1 MQRLLK
7 THLELFLLCAGLIAA
22 PRWSQAIAHD
32 NAGFS
37 IPATSGPDSVA
48 ARAQPSPR
56 HEGPEDHDED
66 PDVLE
71 VHPITTQ
78 GHRSVTASNSQ
89 VIRDQDLS
97 LRMITD
103 PADII
108 KVTPGLFVG
117 QHAGGGK
124 ANQYFIRGFDIDHGT
139 DLALWFDGMPVN
151 NVSHGHGQGYADL
164 HFIIP
169 ELVDQVE
176 VNKGPTDIEYGD
188 LATAGSVSM
197 KTRDRL
203 HENEVYLSGGMFNT
217 QRALTMLTLNVPA
230 RPLFAMEVYHSDG
243 PFKNPED
250 MDRFNLF
257 LKVPLIQSH
266 TTSLNLTLMGYGAG
280 WNGSG
285 QVPLRAID
293 NGWISRFGSE
303 DPSEGGSSQR
313 HSVSLNYVASLNDRD
328 EIKATAYLINY
339 RMSLFSDFTFFAQD
353 SVRGDEINQR
363 DDRVVTGF
371 EATYAHPH
379 ALLGMPA
386 TARFGMAARNDL
398 IRTNL
403 DHAEKRQVI
412 GHIVDADV
420 REGSLSAW
428 MMESVTPFK
437 WLYAE
442 AGVRADH
449 FGFNTVD
456 RINDTGVASITGIK
470 DASIYSPK
478 VNVVITPVPK
488 TDIYLNYG
496 EGFHSNDARGV
507 TSQTEPARPLTKAR
521 GYEIGARTNLGN
533 RWDLAASLW
542 QLDMDGEFVWV
553 GDGGF
558 TEENGATRRQGV
570 DFETRLQ
577 MLSWLWADF
586 DMTLCTAEFTQNA
599 GNGTAVALAPRRT
612 LAGGLSARHPSGL
625 YGSLRAQ
632 SIDTRPADEA
642 NEFQAQGFTVVDLAA
657 GYRHKRWEVVVNV
670 GNLLNTQWYTAQF
683 ENDSRV
689 RRPDGTLE
697 PVAVTDM
704 HVVPGPPV
712 NVKGGVK
719 LYF

>member
-1 MQRLLK
+1 MKPFLK
-7 THLELFLLCAGLIAA
+7 RHVEFLLLCAATLCVPAGA
-22 PRWSQAIAHD
+22 D
-32 NAGFS
+32 NTDFALPETFDS
-37 IPATSGPDSVA
+37 RDTTRAFVSEPD
-48 ARAQPSPR
+48 
-56 HEGPEDHDED
+56 DH
-66 PDVLE
+66 DVLE
-71 VHPITTQ
+71 VRSITTLGQ
-78 GHRSVTASNSQ
+78 RPVTASNSQ
-89 VIRDQDLS
+89 TVRDRDLS

-103 PADII
+103 PADIL

-139 DLALWFDGMPVN
+139 DLALWFDGMPIN
-151 NVSHGHGQGYADL
+151 NVSHGHGQGYADF

-169 ELVDQVE
+169 ELVDQVH
-176 VNKGPTDIEYGD
+176 VNKGPTDIAYGD
-188 LATAGSVSM
+188 LATAGSVNM
-197 KTRDRL
+197 TTRDHL
-203 HENEVYLSGGMFNT
+203 NENQIYLSGGMFNT
-217 QRALTMLTLNVPA
+217 QRALAMLTLKLPLQ
-230 RPLFAMEVYHSDG
+230 PLFAMEVYHSDG
-243 PFKNPED
+243 PYKNPED

-257 LKVPLIQSH
+257 LKTPLIQSR

-285 QVPLRAID
+285 QIPVRAIE
-293 NGWISRFGSE
+293 NGWLDRYGSE

-313 HSVSLNYVASLNDRD
+313 HSVSLNYVATPNDQD
-328 EIKATAYLINY
+328 EIRATAYIINY
-339 RMSLFSDFTFFAQD
+339 RLSLFSNFTFFAED
-353 SVRGDEINQR
+353 SVNGDQINQR
-363 DDRVVTGF
+363 DDRVVSGF
-371 EATYAHPH
+371 QATYAHKH
-379 ALLGMPA
+379 DLLGIPA
-386 TARFGMAARNDL
+386 TARFGMGARNDL
-398 IRTNL
+398 IHTNL
-403 DHAEKRQVI
+403 DRAVQRSIKS
-412 GHIVDADV
+412 HIVDADV
-420 REGSLSAW
+420 REGSLSGW
-428 MMESVTPFK
+428 FMESVTPFK

-456 RINDTGVASITGIK
+456 NINDTGAASVTGVK
-470 DASIYSPK
+470 DATIYSPK
-478 VNVVITPVPK
+478 INVVITPFKK

-507 TSQTEPARPLTKAR
+507 TSQTDPARPLTKAR
-521 GYEIGARTNLGN
+521 GYEVGTRTNLWD

-558 TEENGATRRQGV
+558 TEENGSTRRQGL

-612 LAGGLSARHPSGL
+612 MAGGFSARHRSGF

-642 NEFQAQGFTVVDLAA
+642 NTFQAKGFTVVDLAA
-657 GYRHKRWEVVVNV
+657 GYRRGQWEVVANV
-670 GNLLNTQWYTAQF
+670 GNLLNTEWYTAQF

-689 RRPDGTLE
+689 RQPGGTLE
-697 PVAVTDM
+697 PATVTDM

-712 NVKGGVK
+712 NIKGGVK

>member
-1 MQRLLK
+1 MDKGIFMKPSWTKHLQLCLLG
-7 THLELFLLCAGLIAA
+7 AGMFFA
-22 PRWSQAIAHD
+22 PAEAD
-32 NAGFS
+32 NTDFS
-37 IPATSGPDSVA
+37 LPDTYGNQDTASA
-48 ARAQPSPR
+48 EPD
-56 HEGPEDHDED
+56 DH
-66 PDVLE
+66 DVLE
-71 VHPITTQ
+71 VRPITTQ
-78 GHRSVTASNSQ
+78 GQRAITASNSQ
-89 VIRDQDLS
+89 TVRDRDLS
-97 LRMITD
+97 LRMIAE
-103 PADII
+103 PADIL

-139 DLALWFDGMPVN
+139 DLALWFDGMPIN
-151 NVSHGHGQGYADL
+151 NVSHGHGQGYADF

-169 ELVDQVE
+169 ELVDQVH
-176 VNKGPTDIEYGD
+176 VNKGPTDIAYGD

-197 KTRDRL
+197 TTRDRL
-203 HENEVYLSGGMFNT
+203 NENQIYLSGGMFNT
-217 QRALTMLTLNVPA
+217 QRALAMLTLKVPA

-243 PFKNPED
+243 PYKNPED

-257 LKVPLIQSH
+257 LKAPLIRSRG
-266 TTSLNLTLMGYGAG
+266 TALNLTLMGYGAG

-285 QVPLRAID
+285 QIPMRAID
-293 NGWISRFGSE
+293 NGSIDRYGSE

-313 HSVSLNYVASLNDRD
+313 HSVSLDYVATPNDKD
-328 EIKATAYLINY
+328 EIKVTAYVINY
-339 RMSLFSDFTFFAQD
+339 RLSLFSNFTFFAAD
-353 SVRGDEINQR
+353 SVNGDQINQR
-363 DDRVVTGF
+363 DDRVTTGF
-371 EATYAHPH
+371 QASYAHRH
-379 ALLGMPA
+379 DLLGIPA
-386 TARFGMAARNDL
+386 TARLGMSARNDL
-398 IRTNL
+398 IHTNL
-403 DHAEKRQVI
+403 DNSVRRAITNR
-412 GHIVDADV
+412 IVDADV

-428 MMESVTPFK
+428 YMQSVTPFK

-456 RINDTGVASITGIK
+456 NLNDTGAASVTGVK
-470 DASIYSPK
+470 DATIYSPK
-478 VNVVITPVPK
+478 INVVVTPVPR
-488 TDIYLNYG
+488 TDVFLNYG

-507 TSQTEPARPLTKAR
+507 TAKTDPARPLTKAR
-521 GYEIGARTNLGN
+521 GYEIGARTNLWD
-533 RWDLAASLW
+533 RWDVATSLW

-558 TEENGATRRQGV
+558 TEENGSTRRQGI

-612 LAGGLSARHPSGL
+612 MAGGLSARHPSGL

-642 NEFQAQGFTVVDLAA
+642 NTFQAQGFTVVDLAA
-657 GYRHKRWEVVVNV
+657 GYRRKQWEVVVNV
-670 GNLLNTQWYTAQF
+670 GNLLNTEWYTAQF

-689 RRPDGTLE
+689 RQPDGSLE
-697 PVAVTDM
+697 PAPVTDM

-712 NVKGGVK
+712 NIKGGVK